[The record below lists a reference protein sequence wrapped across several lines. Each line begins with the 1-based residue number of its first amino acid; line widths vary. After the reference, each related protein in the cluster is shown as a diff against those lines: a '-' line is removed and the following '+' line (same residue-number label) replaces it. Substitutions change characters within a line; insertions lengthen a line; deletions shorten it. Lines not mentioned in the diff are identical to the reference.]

1 MPAYLVALTP
11 ILWGTTYLITGKYLA
26 DWPALWL
33 SVFRAIPPGLILLA
47 IRPGWVR
54 REQLPHLLL
63 VSFLYIGAFFP
74 LLFVAALHLPGAV
87 AGTLSA
93 TLPLIL
99 LFLQWVFLRS
109 RPSFQALCFACMGLG
124 GVMLLLQPDAGL
136 DMIGVGAALLS
147 VLLIGLCSLLLQQR
161 PWKGDL
167 INFTGW
173 QLMLGGLMILP
184 LAIWQE
190 GLPPMPESLGTY
202 FGLGWLMLLNSAL
215 AYVLWLWG
223 MSRLSLN
230 RLGLM
235 SLLNPLT
242 AVLAGSI
249 VMHEGLSHQQW
260 AGVLLVFLALL
271 AEMLLKQRRPSL
283 QTVS

>member
-1 MPAYLVALTP
+1 
-11 ILWGTTYLITGKYLA
+11 
-26 DWPALWL
+26 
-33 SVFRAIPPGLILLA
+33 
-47 IRPGWVR
+47 
-54 REQLPHLLL
+54 
-63 VSFLYIGAFFP
+63 
-74 LLFVAALHLPGAV
+74 
-87 AGTLSA
+87 
-93 TLPLIL
+93 
-99 LFLQWVFLRS
+99 
-109 RPSFQALCFACMGLG
+109 
-124 GVMLLLQPDAGL
+124 
-136 DMIGVGAALLS
+136 
-147 VLLIGLCSLLLQQR
+147 
-161 PWKGDL
+161 
-167 INFTGW
+167 
-173 QLMLGGLMILP
+173 MILP